1 MKASMSLFSIE
12 KAASAVLVGVVVG
25 LIALKIV
32 VGLIS
37 GSISVFAQATDSLLD
52 LFAGVLTFVAI
63 RIAIKPADEEH
74 PFGHGK
80 VEDVVG
86 VVQGV
91 LIFIAAVMITYSSV
105 LRIVRGSSLQLPEA
119 GIGVML
125 VSVIA
130 SVCLSRYLLRVSKA
144 TGSTVIEA
152 NARNIQGDVYS
163 AVAVLVGLLL
173 VRVTGLTIFDPLLA
187 IGVAMYLVKLSYD
200 TARKPFLGLVDTRLP
215 QPEQAV
221 IESCLAAYE
230 GRVVGFHELRTRR
243 AGNQRYIDLHLVMA
257 KNISLEHA
265 HEVCD
270 WLERDI
276 RWKLP
281 RSNIT
286 IHVEPCDGRCKQ
298 CTVDSSVCKGDSRAN
313 ETV

>member
-1 MKASMSLFSIE
+1 MLKGVKTTVSVFLTE
-12 KAASAVLVGVVVG
+12 KAASAVLIGVVVG
-25 LIALKIV
+25 LITLKIA

-52 LFAGVLTFVAI
+52 LFAGALTFVAV

-80 VEDVVG
+80 VEDVAG

-91 LIFIAAVMITYSSV
+91 LIFIAAGMIIYTAV
-105 LRIVRGSSLQLPEA
+105 LRIMRGSGLQLPEA
-119 GIGVML
+119 GIGVMV

-130 SVCLSRYLLRVSKA
+130 SLCLSRYLLKVSNA
-144 TGSTVIEA
+144 TGSTVLEA

-163 AVAVLVGLLL
+163 AAAVLVGLLL
-173 VRVTGLTIFDPLLA
+173 VRVTAVTIIDPLLA
-187 IGVAMYLVKLSYD
+187 IAVAVYLVKLSYD
-200 TARKPFLGLVDTRLP
+200 TARKPLLGLVDASLP
-215 QPEQAV
+215 RVEQAV
-221 IESCLAAYE
+221 IKSCLTAYR

-270 WLERDI
+270 LLEHDI
-276 RWKLP
+276 KARLP

-298 CTVDSSVCKGDSRAN
+298 CILGSSECRGD
-313 ETV
+313 